1 MQLTDKT
8 DLALRLL
15 IYLTITD
22 EPRVSVGTIA
32 HAFGASEA
40 HLSKVAQAL
49 VHSGFITSAPGR
61 GGGVGLAKSPES
73 ITIGAV
79 VRQLEPMNLV
89 ECFNVDGNCPVFG
102 PCGLHPTIR
111 AARDAFLGVLD
122 GATLAAA
129 AAQRVSLRQRL
140 FGDRRAPVDSDAD
153 ESRSES

>member
-1 MQLTDKT
+1 MQLTEKT

-49 VHSGFITSAPGR
+49 VHAGFIVSSPGR

-89 ECFNVDGNCPVFG
+89 ECFNLQGNCPVFG
-102 PCGLHPTIR
+102 PCGLHPALR

-122 GATLAAA
+122 GATLSAA
-129 AAQRVSLRQRL
+129 AAQRVGLRQRL
-140 FGDRRAPVDSDAD
+140 FGDRRAPDHRRAD
-153 ESRSES
+153 EGERES